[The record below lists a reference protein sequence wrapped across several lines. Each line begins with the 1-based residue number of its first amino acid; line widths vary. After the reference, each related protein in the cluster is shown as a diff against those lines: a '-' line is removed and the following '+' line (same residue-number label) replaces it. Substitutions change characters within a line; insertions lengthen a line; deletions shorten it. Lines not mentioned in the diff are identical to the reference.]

1 MQINSPIL
9 FIEIN
14 NFEFIF
20 KVVDSDD
27 NNRKCKLIYSNR
39 IPSQGLSNN
48 KIINYDLLPNFIKK
62 NIFSIEQSLK
72 YVFKEVN
79 LIIDNFECSL
89 ISFTGYKRLNG
100 SQLTKENITYIIN
113 SLRSEINMIEQNKTV
128 IHIFNSKFLLDNL
141 EIDNIPVGLFGN
153 FYSHELSF
161 FLIDKNDHKNL
172 ISVFEECNL
181 RVKKI
186 ISKKF
191 LDGVNLIKREPNIK
205 KFLKISINKDNS
217 NVIFFENSS
226 LKFIQ
231 NFNFGSNLIIN
242 DISKVI
248 SLDKGII
255 LDILLNSEN
264 LKKNSENMLIEEKYF
279 QNINYRKIKT
289 ALMTDIA
296 LARIKEFFEII
307 LLKNININYL
317 LYKKMKIFMHIEDK
331 TIKENFFKN
340 LDTTFFKARDFDM
353 EIVEDLDL
361 DKKVENIYNFV
372 QYGWNKEAVPI
383 TQKNKT
389 IISRFFD
396 LLFK

>member
-255 LDILLNSEN
+255 LDILLNS
-264 LKKNSENMLIEEKYF
+264 
-279 QNINYRKIKT
+279 
-289 ALMTDIA
+289 
-296 LARIKEFFEII
+296 
-307 LLKNININYL
+307 
-317 LYKKMKIFMHIEDK
+317 
-331 TIKENFFKN
+331 
-340 LDTTFFKARDFDM
+340 
-353 EIVEDLDL
+353 
-361 DKKVENIYNFV
+361 
-372 QYGWNKEAVPI
+372 
-383 TQKNKT
+383 
-389 IISRFFD
+389 ISA
-396 LLFK
+396 

>member
-1 MQINSPIL
+1 MQIYSPIL

-113 SLRSEINMIEQNKTV
+113 SLRSEINMIEQNKTI

-317 LYKKMKIFMHIEDK
+317 LYK
-331 TIKENFFKN
+331 N
-340 LDTTFFKARDFDM
+340 LYAYR
-353 EIVEDLDL
+353 
-361 DKKVENIYNFV
+361 
-372 QYGWNKEAVPI
+372 
-383 TQKNKT
+383 
-389 IISRFFD
+389 R
-396 LLFK
+396 